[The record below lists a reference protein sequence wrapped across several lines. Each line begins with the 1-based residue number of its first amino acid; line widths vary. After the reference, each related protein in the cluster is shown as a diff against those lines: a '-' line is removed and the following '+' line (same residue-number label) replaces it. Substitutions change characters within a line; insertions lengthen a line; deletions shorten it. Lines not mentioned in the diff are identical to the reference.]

1 MTYQIPQQLQ
11 YKEKIMFGL
20 TFKQLAY
27 ASIFGFIAF
36 VFFKIMPYW
45 QAGFVVAL
53 SFTLLGLGFVFF
65 D

>member
-1 MTYQIPQQLQ
+1 
-11 YKEKIMFGL
+11 MFGL